1 MATNKTTI
9 LAAIDCPYLTFGKAG
24 LHHYY
29 FEYTNGSAGIYM
41 QRKSI
46 HVRKLTQFPLDHWVN
61 IGKESVGQMQITK
74 GE

>member
-46 HVRKLTQFPLDHWVN
+46 HVRTLTQFDIEKWAT
-61 IGKESVGQMQITK
+61 IGKEFVAQMESK
-74 GE
+74 